1 MKNSAVVYY
10 TWSGKTKRM
19 AEIIAEQTGAEL
31 VEIKPET
38 PYTTDYNRVV
48 TQAKEEIR
56 QNKRPAICPVK
67 TDWEKYETV
76 YVGTPKMEYSL

>member
-1 MKNSAVVYY
+1 MKNSVVVYY

-19 AEIIAEQTGAEL
+19 AEIIAEQSGAEL

-67 TDWEKYETV
+67 TDW
-76 YVGTPKMEYSL
+76 

>member
-1 MKNSAVVYY
+1 MKNSVVVYY

-38 PYTTDYNRVV
+38 PY
-48 TQAKEEIR
+48 
-56 QNKRPAICPVK
+56 
-67 TDWEKYETV
+67 
-76 YVGTPKMEYSL
+76 